1 MRVNELSKEIGKTNK
16 EVLEILRKNHFDIKS
31 HSSNITDEQ
40 AAVVRRSLSAGR
52 PEVSAAEI
60 SKSDTY
66 GGNKASGRG
75 KERACKGRRKGNGK
89 TCNRQGGEAG

>member
-60 SKSDTY
+60 SKSDT
-66 GGNKASGRG
+66 GKAETKRD
-75 KERACKGRRKGNGK
+75 RKSVV
-89 TCNRQGGEAG
+89 